1 MHHSLMHNRRARP
14 TLRLLT
20 EDLGTGWQSPTPR
33 RLLADGRYDALHPL
47 SELPHPIITKATQS
61 FGANADDNFVGP
73 ITSSTNLPL
82 MEIKTGQWRGGVWE
96 DPTTGVR

>member
-1 MHHSLMHNRRARP
+1 
-14 TLRLLT
+14 
-20 EDLGTGWQSPTPR
+20 
-33 RLLADGRYDALHPL
+33 LLADGRYDALHPL